1 MCLGKK
7 VFDLFSVGKM
17 ENRQTVNKKTVKARL
32 KRTKTQAVAAVI
44 LVLGKHPSE
53 PIVSQLKVLLGVLKC
68 PGDVAMSMRKKEG
81 D

>member
-53 PIVSQLKVLLGVLKC
+53 PIVSQLKVLLGGISSLL
-68 PGDVAMSMRKKEG
+68 SL
-81 D
+81 